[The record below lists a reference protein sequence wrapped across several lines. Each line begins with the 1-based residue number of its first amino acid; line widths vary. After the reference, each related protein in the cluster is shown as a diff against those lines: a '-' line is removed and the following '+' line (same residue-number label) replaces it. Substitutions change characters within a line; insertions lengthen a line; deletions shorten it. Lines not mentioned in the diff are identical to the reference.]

1 MRKFLAVLLMLA
13 LALPLVSLAGETYEL
28 ALVTDIGTINDKSFN
43 QGTWEGLVAFA
54 EANNKTYNYYQP
66 TGQSTDIYLDFI
78 EQAVNAGAKVIVTPG
93 FLFEEPIFIAQD
105 MYPDVHFVL
114 IDGNPHSADYS
125 EYRTEKNAVGIV
137 FAEEQAGFLAG
148 YAAVKD
154 GYTKLGFMGGMAV
167 PAVIR
172 FGYGFVQGAELAALE
187 MGIEG
192 LVMNYHYTGGFA
204 ATPEAQALAAAWYAD
219 GIEVIFACGGPV
231 GNSVMAAAEAAGGK
245 VIGVDVD
252 QSDESPTVITSAVK
266 GLAPAVE
273 QTLAA
278 YYAGEFPGG
287 EAQVKDAA
295 LDGVGLPMAS
305 SKFTTFTQE
314 DYDKIYA
321 QLVAGEIALLKDTD
335 VASVVEIPV
344 ARVTVTEI
352 K

>member
-125 EYRTEKNAVGIV
+125 EFRTEKNAVGIV

-252 QSDESPTVITSAVK
+252 QSAESPTVITSAVK

-344 ARVTVTEI
+344 VRVTVTEI

>member
-252 QSDESPTVITSAVK
+252 QSGESPTVITSAVK

>member
-78 EQAVNAGAKVIVTPG
+78 EQVVNAGAKVIVTPG

-125 EYRTEKNAVGIV
+125 EFRTEKNAVGIV

-252 QSDESPTVITSAVK
+252 QSGESPTVITSAVK

>member
-1 MRKFLAVLLMLA
+1 MRKFLAVLLMMA

-125 EYRTEKNAVGIV
+125 EFRTEKNAVGIV

-252 QSDESPTVITSAVK
+252 QSGESPTVITSAVK

>member
-1 MRKFLAVLLMLA
+1 MRKFLAIVLMLA

-172 FGYGFVQGAELAALE
+172 FGYGYVQGAELAALE

-192 LVMNYHYTGGFA
+192 LVLNYHYTGGFA

-252 QSDESPTVITSAVK
+252 QSAESPTVITSAVK

-295 LDGVGLPMAS
+295 LDGVGLPMAN

-314 DYDKIYA
+314 DYDKVYA
-321 QLVAGEIALLKDTD
+321 QLVAGEIVLLKDTD

>member
-137 FAEEQAGFLAG
+137 FAE
-148 YAAVKD
+148 
-154 GYTKLGFMGGMAV
+154 
-167 PAVIR
+167 
-172 FGYGFVQGAELAALE
+172 
-187 MGIEG
+187 
-192 LVMNYHYTGGFA
+192 
-204 ATPEAQALAAAWYAD
+204 
-219 GIEVIFACGGPV
+219 
-231 GNSVMAAAEAAGGK
+231 
-245 VIGVDVD
+245 
-252 QSDESPTVITSAVK
+252 
-266 GLAPAVE
+266 
-273 QTLAA
+273 
-278 YYAGEFPGG
+278 
-287 EAQVKDAA
+287 
-295 LDGVGLPMAS
+295 
-305 SKFTTFTQE
+305 
-314 DYDKIYA
+314 
-321 QLVAGEIALLKDTD
+321 
-335 VASVVEIPV
+335 
-344 ARVTVTEI
+344 
-352 K
+352 